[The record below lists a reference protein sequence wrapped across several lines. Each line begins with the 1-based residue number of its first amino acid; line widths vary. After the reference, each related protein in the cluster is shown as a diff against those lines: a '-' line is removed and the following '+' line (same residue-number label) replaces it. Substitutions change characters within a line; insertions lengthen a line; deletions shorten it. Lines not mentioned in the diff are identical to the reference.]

1 MKAHRK
7 VVWAEGIFLGQQ
19 HFQQWERYF
28 EYISDTAQRALHPF
42 GWGLISQ
49 TYDEESLDRGIFRL
63 RSCSVIFPN
72 RVVANYV
79 ETEDGPLTYD
89 LGRSGELEID
99 LYLCIPANRQVA
111 GVVGYRDHR
120 LPAWVVDYRSV
131 EDDNDPE
138 REREVAVAKANLM
151 ILTGSDSL
159 DNVSSLH
166 LAKLTSLG
174 DGRYRVA
181 DAHIPPSVHIGASPV
196 LRKQIQ
202 RVVELLEAKSRLISE
217 RLGDNGASSD
227 LTHGE
232 LGGFLLLLALRRAL
246 PEFRHL
252 AKNLNS
258 HPERMYIA
266 LARVVE
272 ELGAFGSG
280 QEDGASNVDVPPYQH
295 ESLAEVF
302 SVLDRM
308 LLQRIEQG
316 TPTKS
321 AQIRFVR
328 ASENQYEA
336 DSIDSKVLAN
346 SDFYLAVFSEA
357 EGTDWISAFARQ
369 AKVSSRSTLGMVISS
384 ALPGVRLV
392 HTQRPPSKL
401 SVRAGYEYFRLE
413 PKGDFWD
420 SIIDDQSIALFV
432 PRDFVKAKIELLTVQ
447 E

>member
-28 EYISDTAQRALHPF
+28 EDVHLTARRALHPF
-42 GWGLISQ
+42 GWGLISLNH
-49 TYDEESLDRGIFRL
+49 DEESLDRGIFRL
-63 RSCSVIFPN
+63 RSCSAIFPN
-72 RVVANYV
+72 GVVANYAD
-79 ETEDGPLTYD
+79 TEDGPLTYD
-89 LGRSGELEID
+89 LGRSGELEVD
-99 LYLCIPANRQVA
+99 LHLCIPANRQVA
-111 GVVGYRDHR
+111 GVLGYRDHR
-120 LPAWVVDYRSV
+120 LPAWVVDYRTV

-151 ILTGSDSL
+151 LLTGSDSL
-159 DNVSSLH
+159 DNVSNLHIAKLISMGDGHYRMADSHVPPCLH
-166 LAKLTSLG
+166 LGSSA
-174 DGRYRVA
+174 
-181 DAHIPPSVHIGASPV
+181 I
-196 LRKQIQ
+196 LRKQSQ
-202 RVVELLEAKSRLISE
+202 RLVELFEAKSRLISE
-217 RLGDNGASSD
+217 RLAGDGARNN

-232 LGGFLLLLALRRAL
+232 LGGFLLLQALRRAL
-246 PEFRHL
+246 PEFRHMARNVEL
-252 AKNLNS
+252 

-266 LARVVE
+266 LSRIVE
-272 ELGAFGSG
+272 ELGTFGASSD
-280 QEDGASNVDVPPYQH
+280 DGAPIADIPPYQH
-295 ESLAEVF
+295 DSLGEVF
-302 SVLDRM
+302 SVLDKM

-321 AQIRFVR
+321 AQVRFSR

-336 DSIDSKVLAN
+336 DSIESRLLAE
-346 SDFYLAVFSEA
+346 SSFYLAVFSDM
-357 EGTDWISAFARQ
+357 EGTEWIPAFARQ
-369 AKVSSRSTLGMVISS
+369 AKVSSRSTLGMVIAS

-401 SVRAGYEYFRLE
+401 AVKAGYEYFRLE

-420 SIIDDQSIALFV
+420 SVVEDQSIALFV